1 MEEQTH
7 CQDDPTMIKGPK
19 TTRMSQCF
27 QTTSSYEQP
36 SHQKNRHKTMSKS
49 KYGLIPT
56 SSKRSTTSG
65 TIKVNESSLE
75 AWKKDAPSSKQSTT
89 SLFMVTQGLAK
100 RCK

>member
-1 MEEQTH
+1 MEELTH
-7 CQDDPTMIKGPK
+7 YREDPTMIKGPK
-19 TTRMSQCF
+19 TTKMSQYF
-27 QTTSSYEQP
+27 LTTSSYEQL

-49 KYGLIPT
+49 KHGLIPT

-65 TIKVNESSLE
+65 TIKVNELSLE
-75 AWKKDAPSSKQSTT
+75 VWKKDAPSSKQSTT